1 MAGTSAAQMYEGAP
15 LVNASIVC
23 GTRSFAKTFIIGVKL
38 RVADGWHTYWKNPG
52 DSGLPFEAEVD
63 DSSGYVVKEVQFPTP
78 KRFVSDGSVSYGY
91 DDSVVFLLR
100 IKSPENAVGKLPKFK
115 LKTSWLVCKHICLP
129 GSATLDFDA
138 SQISGDQVAEGKKL
152 IDRWTARMPQPGA
165 GFNLENTH
173 AVATPTKNGYN
184 VKVEFIGVAPGTV
197 TEFYPEDVPG
207 FVLNLSGLKLTDTGF
222 ELSMD
227 KSDKD
232 AAFTAIRGIAKIE
245 TQGYVITI
253 PVKQ

>member
-1 MAGTSAAQMYEGAP
+1 MAGTSAAQMHEDKQ

-23 GTRSFAKTFIIGVKL
+23 GTRSFAKTFIIAVKL
-38 RVADGWHTYWKNPG
+38 RVANGWHTYWKNPG

-78 KRFVSDGSVSYGY
+78 KRFIGDGSVSYGY

-100 IKSPENAVGKLPKFK
+100 IKSPENAIGMMPKFK

-129 GSATLDFDA
+129 GSAALEFDG
-138 SQISGDQVAEGKKL
+138 SQISGDQAAEGKKL
-152 IDRWTARMPQPGA
+152 IDRWTARMPQPGG
-165 GFNLENTH
+165 GFNLENTN
-173 AVATPTKNGYN
+173 AVATQTKNGYN

-207 FVLNLSGLKLTDTGF
+207 FVLNLTGLKLTDTGF

-232 AAFTAIRGIAKIE
+232 AAFTAIRGVAKIE
-245 TQGYVITI
+245 TQGYAITI